1 MYRTK
6 IFLPLIWPLMLLLT
20 SCVTVNDQK
29 GSQLEKA
36 SKINVQLGIGYYHR
50 GNHELANEKL
60 VKAMRQ
66 DPKSSQAHHAY
77 AVLQNRF
84 LDKVKAEFYFRKAVT
99 LDPQN
104 SEALNNFGAFLCTEE
119 RYEEANKMFM
129 QAVENSIY
137 RSPEVAFT
145 SAAVCLMKQG
155 ASQTAQAKEYL
166 KRALAIGSNY
176 RPALINMASVNL
188 IEKDYK
194 MSSLYLKRFHL
205 TGNATARSLW
215 FSIQTEIGLGN
226 NSKINPIAEKLHN
239 NFPDSKEYKQWLALD
254 L

>member
-77 AVLQNRF
+77 AVL
-84 LDKVKAEFYFRKAVT
+84 
-99 LDPQN
+99 
-104 SEALNNFGAFLCTEE
+104 
-119 RYEEANKMFM
+119 
-129 QAVENSIY
+129 
-137 RSPEVAFT
+137 
-145 SAAVCLMKQG
+145 
-155 ASQTAQAKEYL
+155 
-166 KRALAIGSNY
+166 
-176 RPALINMASVNL
+176 
-188 IEKDYK
+188 
-194 MSSLYLKRFHL
+194 
-205 TGNATARSLW
+205 
-215 FSIQTEIGLGN
+215 
-226 NSKINPIAEKLHN
+226 
-239 NFPDSKEYKQWLALD
+239 
-254 L
+254 